1 MEATSPNLLT
11 LPRELRDRIYSYLT
25 RQVDFNWERG
35 DIFTLRGSDGH
46 VQLVEPVPLRVL
58 NCPMPELLRVHSRIY
73 EEYNAVCINKLEAI
87 IDPSL
92 HTLEAPLFNPHP
104 RSKTLSEAVLA
115 QIRHVTS
122 FLKLHARTTSQNLD
136 WQNQLNLLQTVITKA
151 PHLITLKVAFRQ
163 QYHTNTPIFNDTMV
177 PSVLIPAAE
186 RLRDSFTHFL
196 PEIPTTIHGMHMV
209 QRGEGYHIGF
219 AMLTRRQT
227 YTAPHWTYH
236 ASGRWNYVFHGIR
249 KMGVYMFAR
258 GENYA
263 KRFWTE
269 EEVIAQWPMRKYPAQ
284 VMENVG
290 EEKRAAYARWPNE
303 LTEWVERRGV
313 EDVRDWGVVEGC

>member
-1 MEATSPNLLT
+1 MSDMEATSPNLLT

-58 NCPMPELLRVHSRIY
+58 NCPIPGVLCVNSRIY
-73 EEYNAVCINKLEAI
+73 EEYNALCVNNLEAI

-104 RSKTLSEAVLA
+104 KSKTLSEAVLA
-115 QIRHVTS
+115 QLRHVTS

-136 WQNQLNLLQTVITKA
+136 WQNQLNLIRAVITKA

-163 QYHTNTPIFNDTMV
+163 QYHRNAPIFNDTLV

-186 RLRDSFTHFL
+186 RLHASSPPFL
-196 PEIPTTIHGMHMV
+196 PEIPTTIHGIPMV

-227 YTAPHWTYH
+227 DTAPHWTYH
-236 ASGRWNYVFHGIR
+236 AQDRYCYLFHGIR

-258 GENYA
+258 SENYA

-290 EEKRAAYARWPNE
+290 AEKRAAYASWPNE

-313 EDVRDWGVVEGC
+313 EAVRGWG